1 MNEIEEIIDVLKTH
15 LGKESKEIDDPKF
28 HALLQKYPFLS
39 TLLLEVKNEDSLKES
54 LSQYILHSDKEF
66 LLLEDKLIHQID
78 SETKPVIP
86 LKTKVSRKMWINWIS
101 IASSIVIFVFAGLY
115 LFKNDGNSTQHA
127 STIKD
132 SILPGSNQAVL
143 SFENG
148 STIELID
155 KSSGIKIGKDIVY
168 EDGTELAI
176 SNSKELIK
184 QRMRLTVPKG
194 GQYSIVLS
202 DGSKVWLNA
211 ESSLSYPSNFSGETR
226 EVELIG
232 EGYFEVSANQD
243 RPFIVHT
250 SNEKVQVLGTEFNV
264 ESYADNLSS
273 SITLNNGSVEVST
286 NHAGSKTMLL
296 KPNQQ
301 AKISGQN
308 MKLLQVNAEEFSS
321 WKNGEFMFNNEH
333 LDVVMKKLSRWYNF
347 NYSISNSLKGIKVWG
362 SISRN
367 EAFEKVLDIIKTTD
381 KRILIKIEGREVIL
395 RENK

>member
-15 LGKESKEIDDPKF
+15 LGKELTEINDPKF
-28 HALLQKYPFLS
+28 HFLMQKYPFLS
-39 TLLLEVKNEDSLKES
+39 SLLLEVKNEDSLKES
-54 LSQYILHSDKEF
+54 LSQYILHSDEEF
-66 LLLEDKLIHQID
+66 LLLEDKLINQLHSD
-78 SETKPVIP
+78 TKTVIP
-86 LKTKVSRKMWINWIS
+86 LKPKVSRRMWVNWIS
-101 IASSIVIFVFAGLY
+101 IASSIIIFVFAGLY
-115 LFKNDGNSTQHA
+115 LFKNDRNSTQHA
-127 STIKD
+127 ETLND
-132 SILPGSNQAVL
+132 SIIPGSNQAVL
-143 SFENG
+143 TFENG
-148 STIELID
+148 NAIELVD
-155 KSSGIKIGKDIVY
+155 ESSGIKVGKEIVY
-168 EDGTELAI
+168 EDGTELALG
-176 SNSKELIK
+176 NSKDMIN
-184 QRMRLTVPKG
+184 QRMRLSIPKG

-211 ESSLSYPSNFSGETR
+211 ESSLSYPSNFSGKTR

-232 EGYFEVSANQD
+232 EGYFEVTANKD

-264 ESYADNLSS
+264 ESYVDNLSS

-301 AKISGQN
+301 AKISGN
-308 MKLLQVNAEEFSS
+308 NIKLLQVNAEEFSS
-321 WKNGEFMFNNEH
+321 WKNGEFMFNNEN
-333 LDVVMKKLSRWYNF
+333 LDLVMKKLSRWYNF

-395 RENK
+395 KENK